1 MRQGAFPSHP
11 PEIKIMNA
19 IEVAQRFFNAWD
31 TQDADAIVAA
41 FAKGGTYQN
50 PDTGQALIGE
60 AIATFAKG
68 VWAAFPDFSTE
79 LISIGESG
87 GGLVTYRWVM
97 RGTNTGPGLDGSPPT
112 GRPLTLTGATFVQ
125 VEGEKIR
132 SVQDYFDRKTVDEQ
146 LGTLG
151 DIRKDSMIKANL
163 ATVEAHF
170 HNEALNEIEKAC
182 DLYTDDIV
190 WEAPARHLLLRN
202 KQDTIDN
209 YRKMFASAKDVEFR
223 NLQRFATVDR
233 VVDDSIAR
241 CKIIGPHSLPV
252 PIGSEIEMRLVHIF
266 EMREAKIAR
275 EIAFEMWKVV

>member
-1 MRQGAFPSHP
+1 
-11 PEIKIMNA
+11 MNA

-31 TQDADAIVAA
+31 TREADAILAA

-50 PDTGQALIGE
+50 PDTGQALIGQ

-87 GGLVTYRWVM
+87 GGLVTYQWVM

-146 LGTLG
+146 LGTVG
-151 DIRKDSMIKANL
+151 DIHLENRVS
-163 ATVEAHF
+163 
-170 HNEALNEIEKAC
+170 
-182 DLYTDDIV
+182 
-190 WEAPARHLLLRN
+190 AR
-202 KQDTIDN
+202 
-209 YRKMFASAKDVEFR
+209 
-223 NLQRFATVDR
+223 
-233 VVDDSIAR
+233 IA
-241 CKIIGPHSLPV
+241 
-252 PIGSEIEMRLVHIF
+252 
-266 EMREAKIAR
+266 
-275 EIAFEMWKVV
+275 